1 MKKAQLPLGKIRLPK
16 IKVESSTV
24 IYLSILVLTFMIGYY
39 WNDNA
44 QLQKQ
49 VNALNK
55 NTNTAGNT
63 VAAAAAPTPSG
74 KLAPITGADHI
85 YGNKDAAVTLV
96 EYSDLECPY
105 CKDFNTTLQQ
115 VLTDYQGKVN
125 WVFRNYPLSFHT
137 NAEPEAKAAECV
149 AIVGGSD
156 TYYSFIEKIFERTT
170 SNGTGFSLDAL
181 APLAKEVGVDEG
193 KYTTCMSANS
203 GATKVSS
210 DMATA
215 TDAGVTG
222 TPGTF
227 VLKKDGT
234 STFLSGAV
242 SAETLKSVIDAAL
255 K

>member
-1 MKKAQLPLGKIRLPK
+1 
-16 IKVESSTV
+16 
-24 IYLSILVLTFMIGYY
+24 
-39 WNDNA
+39 
-44 QLQKQ
+44 
-49 VNALNK
+49 
-55 NTNTAGNT
+55 
-63 VAAAAAPTPSG
+63 
-74 KLAPITGADHI
+74 
-85 YGNKDAAVTLV
+85 
-96 EYSDLECPY
+96 
-105 CKDFNTTLQQ
+105 
-115 VLTDYQGKVN
+115 
-125 WVFRNYPLSFHT
+125 LSFHT

-193 KYTTCMSANS
+193 KYTTCMNANS